1 MKKIISQ
8 KFEAIIR
15 IILAVTVLF
24 TSFGYTTSVFAETYK
39 KGDVRNGEKTAG
51 STTNPGDVEL
61 RKTVEKTDEDGIYK
75 VTLTAKGKNTKITQS
90 SDAIPYIMFVLDRS
104 GTMGPDFGELMC
116 EKDWYNCPDDYMKS
130 KYELAKKA
138 TINFSE
144 KILEKYNKAQLGLV
158 TFSDE
163 ATLNRKFESKKFST
177 WRPDD
182 FKQDASGDTNTS
194 AALNMATQKLLEN
207 KSKAT
212 KMIIVLL
219 SDGRPEINGS
229 YDKPKADAINA
240 ANLAKQ
246 NGIEIYTVAFDV
258 SDDDID
264 TINQIATDKK
274 HQFDARN
281 YMQLTTSLDNI
292 TSSIEVEVPA
302 GTDAVIKD
310 VIADGFTYVD
320 GSATPVPTTQ
330 QGKNITF
337 KIDKITEQGTS
348 VSFKI
353 KAGDDLPDG
362 WNRTNDFAN
371 IEYKNSKN
379 QKDEKKIPTSPEV
392 YWINDYEYIVNY
404 YKDSINGTLLGT
416 KNKQASKNSQIK
428 TSDIDIN
435 AYKPNGYK
443 DGEIITDMPY
453 TVTGENDVINVVYAK
468 KTDLSYTVEYYK
480 DGEKISNDADN
491 TKGNQTFGDKIQ
503 SSDIDINKYKPS
515 IGYKNGTIETD
526 MPYEIKEEDN
536 IIKVCYVKRNDMSY
550 TVKYL
555 DKANDE
561 ELLASEVRNDKT
573 FEEVYTETAKDAP
586 YGYKLVSN
594 KTQEIKV
601 DAEDK
606 VVIFYY
612 EKRNDF
618 KYSVKYLEEGTDK
631 ELADTEYRDN
641 KSYLESYSEKAKNI
655 SGYNVVGEDTQEFIL
670 KEENT
675 EIIFYYTKKADLSYR
690 VVYYKDSLNTEA
702 IGEEVVNNQTFE
714 SIINKEDI
722 NVDLYKPL
730 KGYNSG
736 VIATDMPY
744 IIIDGE
750 NIINVIYTKKDN
762 LTYRVEYYY
771 DGNIDS
777 SKTEYFENLTYGDV
791 ITNYKEKLPAGYRF
805 VSDTAPLIIDDTE
818 DNVIKVY
825 YVSEPKGNITP
836 PKTGIYTTDYLS
848 NTSIIGTI
856 ALILSKKKQED

>member
-138 TINFSE
+138 TISFSE
-144 KILEKYNKAQLGLV
+144 KILGKYSKAQLGLV

-258 SDDDID
+258 SDDDVD

-353 KAGDDLPDG
+353 KADDDLPDG

-379 QKDEKKIPTSPEV
+379 QKDEKKISTSPEV

-416 KNKQASKNSQIK
+416 KNKQTSKNSQIK

-453 TVTGENDVINVVYAK
+453 TVTGENDVINVVYTK

-491 TKGNQTFGDKIQ
+491 TKGNQTFGDKVQ
-503 SSDIDINKYKPS
+503 SADIDINKYKPS

-536 IIKVCYVKRNDMSY
+536 IIKVCYIKRDDMSY

-606 VVIFYY
+606 VIIFYY
-612 EKRNDF
+612 EKRNNF

-641 KSYLESYSEKAKNI
+641 KSYLEAYSEKAKNI

-670 KEENT
+670 KEENM
-675 EIIFYYTKKADLSYR
+675 EIVFYYTKKADLSYK
-690 VVYYKDSLNTEA
+690 VVYYKDNLNTEA

-736 VIATDMPY
+736 MIITDMPY
-744 IIIDGE
+744 TIIDGE

-762 LTYRVEYYY
+762 LTYHVEYYY

-825 YVSEPKGNITP
+825 YVSEPKGDITP

-848 NTSIIGTI
+848 ITSIIGTI
-856 ALILSKKKQED
+856 ALILSKKKQEN